1 MLAGEAIEFPGMP
14 RANQHFAMER
24 ALTQRAAVVR
34 TNSMHGVQF
43 TVYITDSVGLTA
55 DTDFADFAGW
65 KSGKFS
71 DSEE

>member
-14 RANQHFAMER
+14 GANQHVAMKR

-34 TNSMHGVQF
+34 TNSVYGVQF
-43 TVYITDSVGLTA
+43 TVYITDSVGLTT

-71 DSEE
+71 DLEE